1 MIDASIVKIIANNR
15 DIVIEK
21 VIEISLTPSMEY
33 RNPLIIQYKG
43 FINAIYAQDSGSISM
58 DQNTPPSID
67 RGINTKVPHTPTE
80 SHVFETIPTITPIAP
95 NAHETTIKKNRD
107 RK

>member
-15 DIVIEK
+15 DIIMEK
-21 VIEISLTPSMEY
+21 VIEISLIPSIEY
-33 RNPLIIQYKG
+33 RNPLIIQYRG
-43 FINAIYAQDSGSISM
+43 FINAIYAQDSGSISI

-80 SHVFETIPTITPIAP
+80 SHVFEPYQQ
-95 NAHETTIKKNRD
+95 
-107 RK
+107 

>member
-1 MIDASIVKIIANNR
+1 MIDASTVKIIAN
-15 DIVIEK
+15 DSEIIIEK
-21 VIEISLTPSMEY
+21 AIEISLIPNIEY

-43 FINAIYAQDSGSISM
+43 FINAIYAQDSGNMSI

-67 RGINTKVPHTPTE
+67 KGINTKVPHTPTE
-80 SHVFETIPTITPIAP
+80 SQVFETIPTITPIAP
-95 NAHETTIKKNRD
+95 NAHETTIKKNSD